1 MALADI
7 IVRQVKN
14 LSKIVDSFKGDVQ
27 FYACIGESGAG
38 VLQYAAPVTVRA
50 LVDVTRKERMSA
62 SGGMSHDRRG
72 PDHPRPI
79 ADTTP
84 NTGFDRKQPVDT
96 RDKFVLPDGTVGSSI
111 IEAGGFMDA
120 ATSRGFINELL
131 LGSIVRGQ

>member
-7 IVRQVKN
+7 LRGQVKN
-14 LSKIVDSFKGDVQ
+14 LSKIVDSFKGECQ

-38 VLQYAAPVTVRA
+38 VLQYAAAVPVRA
-50 LVDVTRKERMSA
+50 LVDVTRKERLSA
-62 SGGMSHDRRG
+62 SGGMIMTDG
-72 PDHPRPI
+72 ALTILDPI

-84 NTGFDRKQPVDT
+84 NAGFDRKQPVDT

-111 IEAGGFMDA
+111 TEAGGFMDA